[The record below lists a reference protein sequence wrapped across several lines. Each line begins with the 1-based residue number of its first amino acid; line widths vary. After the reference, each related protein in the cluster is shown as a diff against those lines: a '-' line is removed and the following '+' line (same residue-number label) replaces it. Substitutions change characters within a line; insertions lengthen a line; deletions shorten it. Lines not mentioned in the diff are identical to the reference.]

1 MCKMKKGGVIEISV
15 KNEIGTKDAQ
25 CKKCG
30 KDWIEHWEL
39 NKGRDSGCCRYTYCE
54 DKETEDMVGAH
65 VVTVP
70 SDGISY
76 ILPLCRSCNSKK
88 ENLGIFIVD
97 SNDLC
102 KADECV
108 DDLERENI

>member
-1 MCKMKKGGVIEISV
+1 MKKGGVMEISV
-15 KNEIGTKDAQ
+15 KNEIGTKDEK

-30 KDWIEHWEL
+30 KEWIEHWEL
-39 NKGRDSGCCRYTYCE
+39 NMSRNCGQCRNPFCE
-54 DKETEDMVGAH
+54 NKENNDMVGAH

-70 SDGISY
+70 SNGISY

-88 ENLGIFIVD
+88 ESLGIFIVD

-102 KADECV
+102 KADECIK
-108 DDLERENI
+108 ENIK